1 MIPIKRILFPTD
13 YSRCSDDALLRALW
27 LAELYR
33 AELHIIH
40 ALLPLDYDP
49 WNAEHHLPDL
59 AHIQQQIDALVPQKT
74 GPDQP
79 RRFETIPVKTA
90 TVRGISPAP
99 AILTYAR
106 EHDIHFIVMGTHG
119 RRGINHLMMGSVAEE
134 VVRMSSCP
142 VLTVRGTGEPLA
154 PIKQILV
161 PLDFSDFSCQALK
174 AARWIAA
181 DVGATIRALHVIE
194 EVIHPSFY
202 VTGQTSLSSWYPEIE
217 ANSVKEMQKLA
228 DKAGGPDVPL
238 EFHVKEGRS
247 AVDIVAFAKRN
258 PIQLIVMAS
267 HGLTGIDH
275 FLLGSVTE
283 KVVRLAPCPVLVIKS
298 FGTSFITA
306 IDTQTA
312 EAR

>member
-49 WNAEHHLPDL
+49 WNTAHHLPDL
-59 AHIQQQIDALVPQKT
+59 AHIQQQIDTLMPQKT

-79 RRFETIPVKTA
+79 HRFETTPVKTA
-90 TVRGISPAP
+90 TVRGIAPAP

-106 EHDIHFIVMGTHG
+106 EQDIDFIVMGTHG

-142 VLTVRGTGEPLA
+142 VLTVRGTGGPLA

-161 PLDFSDFSCQALK
+161 PLDFSDFSCRALK

-194 EVIHPSFY
+194 EIIHPSFY

-258 PIQLIVMAS
+258 AIQLIVMAS

-306 IDTQTA
+306 ADTQTA
-312 EAR
+312 EA

>member
-27 LAELYR
+27 LAELYH
-33 AELHIIH
+33 AELHIVH

-59 AHIQQQIDALVPQKT
+59 ARIQQQIDALMPEKAN
-74 GPDQP
+74 PDQP
-79 RRFETIPVKTA
+79 RRFETIAITTA
-90 TVRGISPAP
+90 TVRGIAPGP

-106 EHDIHFIVMGTHG
+106 EHEIDFIVMGTHG
-119 RRGINHLMMGSVAEE
+119 RRGLNHLMMGSVAEE
-134 VVRMSSCP
+134 IVRTSSCP
-142 VLTVRGTGEPLA
+142 VLTIRESTTPLA

-161 PLDFSDFSCQALK
+161 PLDFSDFSSQALT

-217 ANSVKEMQKLA
+217 ASSVKEMQKLA

-247 AVDIVAFAKRN
+247 AVDIVSFAKRN
-258 PIQLIVMAS
+258 DIQLIVMAS
-267 HGLTGIDH
+267 HGLTGMEH

-298 FGTSFITA
+298 FGTQFLTQA
-306 IDTQTA
+306 AAQTA
-312 EAR
+312 EA